1 MFRPWSRFACL
12 LAFALVVG
20 VGTPF
25 IDTASAADE
34 PSKLG
39 PDPKQ
44 YEATVSKAVD
54 YLQTKGQSSDGSY
67 SKRIGVGATALIT
80 TGLLRHGRSPNDP
93 LVNKSLK
100 FLEGFVQPDG
110 GIYSPKG
117 GFANYETCLAVMCFS
132 EANADKRYDKLLAN
146 ANKFLRGLQWDG
158 EEGHDKESVYFG
170 GGGYAPAKSGGEKN
184 RPDLS
189 NTAFL
194 VDALK
199 SSGSKADDQAIKNAL
214 VFVSRCQNLE
224 TEHNTT
230 PFAARVNDGGFYYSG
245 AVDEDKTEDRTPNGG
260 LRSYGT
266 MTYAGLKSLIFA
278 GLKPDDPRVKA
289 AVGWISKNYDVK
301 ANPGMGDAGL
311 FYYYQTFGKTLD
323 ALGHDTLTD
332 AKGVKHD
339 WRKDLAEELARR
351 QKPDGSWVNDNSKW
365 MEGDPNLATGFALLA
380 LSYCKPKVK

>member
-1 MFRPWSRFACL
+1 MFRTSSRSVCFL
-12 LAFALVVG
+12 ALVSVVG
-20 VGTPF
+20 ICPF
-25 IDTASAADE
+25 FVNTARSAEE
-34 PSKLG
+34 PAGKFG

-54 YLQTKGQSSDGSY
+54 YLQTKGQASDGSY

-80 TGLLRHGRSPNDP
+80 TGLLRHGRSPDDP
-93 LVNKSLK
+93 LVQRSLK
-100 FLEGFVQPDG
+100 FLEGFVQKDG
-110 GIYSPKG
+110 GIYTPKG
-117 GFANYETCLAVMCFS
+117 DFSNYETSLAVMCFS
-132 EANADKRYDKLLAN
+132 EANADKRYDKLLEA

-170 GGGYAPAKSGGEKN
+170 GGGYGREK

-194 VDALK
+194 IDALK
-199 SSGSKADDQAIKNAL
+199 SSGAKADDQAIKNAL
-214 VFVSRCQNLE
+214 IFVSRCQNLE

-301 ANPGMGDAGL
+301 SNPGLGDAGL
-311 FYYYQTFGKTLD
+311 YYYYQTFGKTLD
-323 ALGHDTLTD
+323 ALGQDTITD
-332 AKGVKHD
+332 AKGAKHD

-365 MEGDPNLATGFALLA
+365 MEGDANLATGFALLA
-380 LSYCKPKVK
+380 LSYCKPKAK